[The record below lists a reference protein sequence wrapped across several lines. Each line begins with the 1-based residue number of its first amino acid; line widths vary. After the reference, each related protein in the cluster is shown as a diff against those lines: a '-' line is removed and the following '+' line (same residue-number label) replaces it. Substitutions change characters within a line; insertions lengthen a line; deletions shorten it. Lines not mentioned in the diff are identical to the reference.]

1 MQHLTLTPTD
11 TDLTQIH
18 DDTLVD
24 LLPQVSP
31 EDLDERDLEGGD
43 LAVHEDARQIQ
54 LHLEANVDLGQR
66 DGRVRETEGH

>member
-1 MQHLTLTPTD
+1 MQHLTPTD

-31 EDLDERDLEGGD
+31 EDLDERDLEGGN
-43 LAVHEDARQIQ
+43 LAVHEDASQIK

-66 DGRVRETEGH
+66 DGSVRETESG